1 MDAALGGE
9 RMELDATIKQ
19 VERLYQTVT
28 GHDMPPMDPKTS
40 VIPPERDPMK
50 HVEEQIGRL
59 EQALGELGTTPA
71 AGPAWAPRLSV
82 WEADDAVFVCVNLP
96 GVQRTDLRI
105 TVSGQAV
112 VIEGTRN
119 VPAAITKSK
128 ASPAFGEDVWG
139 PFARTIP
146 MPPHVRLEEVEA
158 KLQDGLLTIRMKR
171 GTKPEETE
179 RTIPVN

>member
-1 MDAALGGE
+1 
-9 RMELDATIKQ
+9 MELDATIKQ
-19 VERLYQTVT
+19 VERLYQSVT
-28 GHDMPPMDPKTS
+28 GQEMPPMDPKS
-40 VIPPERDPMK
+40 AVIPPERDPMK

-59 EQALGELGTTPA
+59 EQALGELGTAPTPA
-71 AGPAWAPRLSV
+71 SGPAWAPRLSV

-96 GVQRTDLRI
+96 GVQRGDLKI
-105 TVSGQAV
+105 TVSGRAI
-112 VIEGTRN
+112 VIEGQRN
-119 VPAAITKSK
+119 VPEPISKAK

-146 MPPHVRLEEVEA
+146 MPPHARLEEVEA

-171 GTKPEETE
+171 GVKPEEAE